1 MKIQN
6 KKILLVGGSGFI
18 GHNLA
23 LYLKEKNAKPYIVDG
38 LSINNLYSI
47 KDEEIKNKNLYS
59 AILNNRIDLLK
70 NQEIELIIQDAR
82 DHEKIIK
89 IL

>member
-1 MKIQN
+1 MNIQN

-23 LYLKEKNAKPYIVDG
+23 LYLKEKNANPHIVDS
-38 LSINNLYSI
+38 LSINNLYSL
-47 KDEEIKNKNLYS
+47 DNEEIKNKNLYS

-70 NQEIELIIQDAR
+70 KKKNR
-82 DHEKIIK
+82 TYNTRC
-89 IL
+89 